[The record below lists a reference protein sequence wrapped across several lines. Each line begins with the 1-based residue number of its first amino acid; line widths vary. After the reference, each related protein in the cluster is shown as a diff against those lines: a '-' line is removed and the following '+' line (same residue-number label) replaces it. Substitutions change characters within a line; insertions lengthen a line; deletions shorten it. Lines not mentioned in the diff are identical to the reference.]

1 MDGEYLHPYL
11 TFFFFPRWMSTS
23 LASQRIAYA
32 RFDINGIWISC
43 LGHKLQVK
51 KNVVIITIAT
61 LKKKGAVLERIE
73 LQNQQAG
80 KIDS

>member
-1 MDGEYLHPYL
+1 
-11 TFFFFPRWMSTS
+11 
-23 LASQRIAYA
+23 
-32 RFDINGIWISC
+32 
-43 LGHKLQVK
+43 VK